1 MTALELINY
10 NIPFLKPTD
19 TVESAL
25 EMMDDLRLEQ
35 MVYSD
40 GNQYLGLFNYS
51 FLQSVTK
58 SDSLLTAIQP
68 DHVHSHLNQNMHIIE
83 VVNLVQAFDIQV
95 VGVLDDALNYKGSI
109 LLSDLMQKFIQ
120 LLGNVENGAIILLSI
135 EKLDYSLSEI
145 SRLVE
150 SNDAKILSSYYR
162 TIVNEEVNQNIL
174 TLKLNTQDISRV
186 VATFERFGY
195 TILETFAND
204 PIASVE
210 KERYDM
216 LIKYLEI

>member
-95 VGVLDDALNYKGSI
+95 VAVLDDALNYKGSI

>member
-68 DHVHSHLNQNMHIIE
+68 DHVHSHLNQNKHIIE

-95 VGVLDDALNYKGSI
+95 VAVLDDALNYKGSI
-109 LLSDLMQKFIQ
+109 QLSDLMQKFIQ
-120 LLGNVENGAIILLSI
+120 LLGNEENGAIILLAI
-135 EKLDYSLSEI
+135 KKLDYSLSEI

-204 PIASVE
+204 PIESVE